1 MQRQWGAMRH
11 GGLRFDTCVNAQY
24 FEAAVNGAVS
34 RAGIFRGSQL
44 GYARRLLSG
53 TLIVIIPRNE
63 TKIGCITG
71 WQNPLLS
78 AVKVAA
84 VTGQNATR
92 DVALLM
98 VF

>member
-1 MQRQWGAMRH
+1 
-11 GGLRFDTCVNAQY
+11 
-24 FEAAVNGAVS
+24 
-34 RAGIFRGSQL
+34 
-44 GYARRLLSG
+44 LLSG
-53 TLIVIIPRNE
+53 ALIVILPRNE

>member
-1 MQRQWGAMRH
+1 MVT
-11 GGLRFDTCVNAQY
+11 L
-24 FEAAVNGAVS
+24 
-34 RAGIFRGSQL
+34 RGSKRR
-44 GYARRLLSG
+44 YARRLLSG
-53 TLIVIIPRNE
+53 ALIVILPRNE

-98 VF
+98 VFSGRAWLGNTNSRCPDTSRIFSRTEMV